1 MNKQELITLKDMIF
15 RRNINLKDWKQLY
28 ALKYDLLDIH
38 WNSMIER
45 GYELPEADSE
55 EWYQVV
61 FKLKG
66 SRGAT
71 A

>member
-28 ALKYDLLDIH
+28 ALKYDLWDIH

-61 FKLKG
+61 SKLKG

>member
-28 ALKYDLLDIH
+28 ALKYDLWDIH
-38 WNSMIER
+38 CNSMIER

-61 FKLKG
+61 SKLKG